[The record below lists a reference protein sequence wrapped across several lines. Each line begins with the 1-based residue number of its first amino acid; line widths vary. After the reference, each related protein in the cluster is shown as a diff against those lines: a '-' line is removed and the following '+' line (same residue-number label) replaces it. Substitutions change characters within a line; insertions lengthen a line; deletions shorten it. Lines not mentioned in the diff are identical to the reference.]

1 MTSPRLPSPS
11 RPRGRGEGRGGL
23 RYQRSR
29 GLHFLLGSRV
39 TFTRPPGQVLEST
52 VRGMKRLTAKARGS
66 NLRLTN
72 HSFGLTVRFTD
83 HFLLPLLLLEK
94 KKGREKRSAVK
105 RMRPLTSYLRSSSG
119 LSSPDLKTQPI
130 CPVHPSSFPR
140 PRRREGKGRCTRNP
154 SVYSLFLLL
163 PEQKGRREETGPMS
177 S

>member
-1 MTSPRLPSPS
+1 MSWVNSVVRPFLPRASSSYQSCRGTLMTSPRLPSPS

-83 HFLLPLLLLEK
+83 HFLLPLERK
-94 KKGREKRSAVK
+94 IRSVKQESKRSK
-105 RMRPLTSYLRSSSG
+105 LRLLSSG
-119 LSSPDLKTQPI
+119 
-130 CPVHPSSFPR
+130 SSF
-140 PRRREGKGRCTRNP
+140 
-154 SVYSLFLLL
+154 FFF
-163 PEQKGRREETGPMS
+163 
-177 S
+177 